1 MAQLPVMR
9 SATGD
14 GNDLP
19 LLYCLRLR
27 FYPVLPGPSL
37 SSSSVA
43 VDDIYLHFVH
53 HVAFD
58 IPIYSVAFLP
68 YM

>member
-14 GNDLP
+14 GNDLS
-19 LLYCLRLR
+19 LLDSLHLR

-43 VDDIYLHFVH
+43 VDDICLYFVH
-53 HVAFD
+53 HVAFN
-58 IPIYSVAFLP
+58 IPIYSVAFLH